1 MEGAMSLGRRWFLI
15 GSVTTGIP
23 SVFGKKA
30 WPQSS
35 PGGSSGNSAANMGLV
50 KSLLDDATNK
60 GAIDVPAVEIQDKEF
75 NCKSITARCERPKSN
90 A

>member
-1 MEGAMSLGRRWFLI
+1 
-15 GSVTTGIP
+15 
-23 SVFGKKA
+23 
-30 WPQSS
+30 
-35 PGGSSGNSAANMGLV
+35 MGLV